1 MKLETHST
9 TLDFRVI
16 SITSMEQ
23 HNIIDINPTVK
34 LTKLLKLGGKS
45 WTSERF
51 CSYPQKIII
60 EFPYP
65 VNLYQLNILSHNKKI
80 SRRLRFYYYFPTDT
94 ENMIFDYTQ
103 IPFSFIGYVNLRD
116 NKANN
121 YNIREYKKI
130 FIKIRCQYLK
140 IELEKNY
147 INGYNKY
154 DQVGLIHIECIGR
167 NLEEYI
173 FLASNNDKNNLINRN
188 VEKIL
193 KGLCP
198 VIFDKLIKFVNDKK
212 NQGYANYDE
221 IKNKLNDLIRFAKKI
236 YQIELFEKE
245 SMNENDNGKV
255 MEFQT
260 KKEKAKNE
268 LKDFAA
274 EINKLFQSELDND
287 TDNDNNDN
295 SGYDIEGNID
305 EDDNNGI
312 DTIINKFNNNIDNNN
327 EFSEEDSKEKNEKIN
342 LKNSSHFPEISIIED
357 NKDYIDEKENSVEK
371 LDPKFLKSFSLL
383 MPHIKENGLKN
394 LLSQNIGYKLEGF
407 KILNAN
413 LDKIF
418 SDENLKDI
426 IYQLINLIGMFLE
439 DKNTLGLKQTSDLI
453 ENLFNRISEEDD
465 IKNDKKLQSHIN
477 KNIMNVLK
485 ENFGKEGDQT
495 LFNKM
500 DKPTELFLS
509 ILDKNIFNFDSLIAS
524 LLKEDINNNTLTTK
538 NAQKIIPKLNILKK
552 ILSDFDNKINNGIT
566 TKESFPK
573 EVLAEYLI
581 LNIKNKD
588 NKVKKLVEEILK
600 LYINLF
606 GTDIIQQIASSYLN
620 DDDDLK
626 NFCNQFPSLKSVL
639 NKLFFPNETSSQIN
653 LFIPSQKEKYL
664 KQTSFEINYTNLSN
678 ENFFSEDKN
687 ENDDKSKKTNICEI
701 CRANLGTKSNDEHI
715 PECKMYTLCKEC
727 KENILVEKLN
737 EHRLIFCKN
746 KNKFKQC
753 SKCKEA
759 IILEEYDSHVNKNA
773 CNDIKFNMSRCPFC
787 HHDIEKDREGFY
799 QHLVV
804 DGCAYQINY

>member
-23 HNIIDINPTVK
+23 HDIIDINPTVK

-357 NKDYIDEKENSVEK
+357 NKDYIDEKENSVEE

-426 IYQLINLIGMFLE
+426 IYELINLIGMFLE

-509 ILDKNIFNFDSLIAS
+509 ILDKNIFNFDSLI
-524 LLKEDINNNTLTTK
+524 I
-538 NAQKIIPKLNILKK
+538 
-552 ILSDFDNKINNGIT
+552 
-566 TKESFPK
+566 
-573 EVLAEYLI
+573 Y
-581 LNIKNKD
+581 
-588 NKVKKLVEEILK
+588 
-600 LYINLF
+600 
-606 GTDIIQQIASSYLN
+606 
-620 DDDDLK
+620 
-626 NFCNQFPSLKSVL
+626 
-639 NKLFFPNETSSQIN
+639 
-653 LFIPSQKEKYL
+653 FI
-664 KQTSFEINYTNLSN
+664 
-678 ENFFSEDKN
+678 
-687 ENDDKSKKTNICEI
+687 
-701 CRANLGTKSNDEHI
+701 
-715 PECKMYTLCKEC
+715 
-727 KENILVEKLN
+727 
-737 EHRLIFCKN
+737 
-746 KNKFKQC
+746 
-753 SKCKEA
+753 
-759 IILEEYDSHVNKNA
+759 
-773 CNDIKFNMSRCPFC
+773 
-787 HHDIEKDREGFY
+787 
-799 QHLVV
+799 
-804 DGCAYQINY
+804 